1 MKPASIVHS
10 TPRATQAKKI
20 PAHGRKAG
28 AQVPPKPDA
37 QTARFLKA
45 VKALKGYI

>member
-1 MKPASIVHS
+1 MKPASSVLSI
-10 TPRATQAKKI
+10 PRATQTKKT
-20 PAHGRKAG
+20 PAYDRKAG